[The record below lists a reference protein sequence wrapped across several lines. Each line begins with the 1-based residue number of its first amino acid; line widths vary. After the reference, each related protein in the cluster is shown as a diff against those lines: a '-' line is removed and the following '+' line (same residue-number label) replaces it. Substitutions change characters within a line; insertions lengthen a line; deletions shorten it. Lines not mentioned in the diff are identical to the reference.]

1 MASTSPDVDF
11 ESFSNIIN
19 GHPRSS
25 SQQQHQGIN
34 PSTEER
40 LWSIPISSAEDTEE
54 AVQAAN
60 AAFRTW
66 STVSFADRQFKIK
79 AFRHLLEK
87 SRVQLAICLM
97 KESGKPKGI
106 AEMEIHA
113 SLEMID
119 WYIEMKEPFLP
130 GHEDGEKKIQNI
142 YEPLGTVVAIT
153 PWNFPLLLP
162 ISKAFPALLMG
173 NAVIVKPSPFTP

>member
-1 MASTSPDVDF
+1 MASISSDVDF
-11 ESFSNIIN
+11 ECFSNIIN
-19 GHPRSS
+19 GSRRSS
-25 SQQQHQGIN
+25 SQQHQGID

-40 LWSIPISSAEDTEE
+40 LWNIPISSADDADD

-66 STVSFADRQFKIK
+66 SDLSFADRQAKIM
-79 AFRHLLEK
+79 AFRNLLEK
-87 SRVQLAICLM
+87 SSEQLADCLM

-119 WYIEMKEPFLP
+119 WYIEMEEPVLK
-130 GHEDGEKKIQNI
+130 GHEDSEKKIQNV
-142 YEPLGTVVAIT
+142 YAPLGTVVAIT

-162 ISKAFPALLMG
+162 ISKAIPALLMG
-173 NAVIVKPSPFTP
+173 NVVIVKPSPFTP